1 MSSDAGLDDEITSL
15 KARVESLKG
24 QVRLQASALLTTE
37 TTRQAIGA
45 ERNSPTK
52 QALQIRVDEQQAHNQ
67 QCLYRACAG
76 ITTFRVRD
84 PDPNAVDGGNVL
96 GVRIEVM
103 TRSKFVRPYYVLLN
117 RPYPAGGGTEQ
128 RRRFLRVHRHT
139 VPPCIPVGGLAA
151 RYLPA
156 PRPLGDG
163 ADDGSGGDVSAVAQK
178 RKEKQQDLSRFVRC
192 LRREILRYHNRVA
205 VIADLRRAVGLDG
218 RKRDARE
225 LAGRSSLLGISAA
238 DAEAK
243 QVRIDWKDGRSG
255 RLVIGDD
262 GDVVK
267 LVVFGEQGRD
277 REMTRELLSGGSRLE
292 DVARKLGSVTTLPH
306 HSHFIRNTDDSLKR
320 QHIDIRSIIFSDAKL
335 TVKSGL
341 VPLMN

>member
-1 MSSDAGLDDEITSL
+1 MPSETELDNEIATL
-15 KARVESLKG
+15 KARVIVESLKS
-24 QVRLQASALLTTE
+24 QVRIQASALLTTSSA
-37 TTRQAIGA
+37 RQAIA
-45 ERNSPTK
+45 ADKSAQDL
-52 QALQIRVDEQQAHNQ
+52 QARVEKQQAHDQ

-103 TRSKFVRPYYVLLN
+103 ARSKFVRPYYVLLN
-117 RPYPAGGGTEQ
+117 RPYSGTEA
-128 RRRFLRVHRHT
+128 RKRFLRVHRHT

-156 PRPLGDG
+156 PRPLGDSDESSGG
-163 ADDGSGGDVSAVAQK
+163 ADG
-178 RKEKQQDLSRFVRC
+178 RKDRQQDLSRFVRC
-192 LRREILRYHNRVA
+192 LRREILRYHNRIA

-218 RKRDARE
+218 KKRDAQE
-225 LAGRSSLLGISAA
+225 LAEQSSLLAISAA

-277 REMTRELLSGGSRLE
+277 REVTRELLSGGSRLE
-292 DVARKLGSVTTLPH
+292 DVARKLASV
-306 HSHFIRNTDDSLKR
+306 
-320 QHIDIRSIIFSDAKL
+320 
-335 TVKSGL
+335 
-341 VPLMN
+341 